1 MLDGASLYKA
11 RGEQEGLAGAGQHW
25 KVCRCHVELISL
37 LSGGLGNTFLCTQSS
52 SLALVT

>member
-11 RGEQEGLAGAGQHW
+11 RGEQESLAGAGQHW

-37 LSGGLGNTFLCTQSS
+37 LSGG
-52 SLALVT
+52 